1 MDLTPAMLDIA
12 RRLIAAKGW
21 RNVEVREVDAADL
34 PFPEAPFDKVIVSFA
49 LNTIPEYRRAL
60 EEVRRVLIPG
70 GWFVALE
77 MRAGIHL
84 LPAWL
89 QPFLIFVL
97 SI

>member
-1 MDLTPAMLDIA
+1 MLDIA
-12 RRLIAAKGW
+12 RRLIAAKDW

-34 PFPEAPFDKVIVSFA
+34 PFPEASFDKVIVSFA

-60 EEVRRVLIPG
+60 EEVQRVRIPG

-84 LPAWL
+84 LLAWL